1 MSESGGTRTGVV
13 TLSFG
18 EPERATEEEVVP
30 FLERIFYRNA
40 SLEEHATEEE
50 RRRRSREL
58 ARRRAPGLLEEYR
71 EIGGSPLNG
80 QAREQ
85 ADALERELRSRGLD
99 ATVYVAMQF
108 TEPFIPDVVDRARAD
123 GMERLVGLPV
133 YPLCGPSTTV
143 AALEDLVAAVDRS
156 GWDVEVDEFTGWHRH
171 PDYVELR
178 ADNVRSFTAKRDLE
192 LDDPDTL
199 LVFSAHGTPI
209 RYLESGNRY
218 EAYVEDLCR
227 SLLDALNVERFAL
240 GYQNHGNRRIP
251 WTEPEIEE
259 VVERVT
265 ADRIVVEP
273 VSFMH
278 EQSETLAELDVEL
291 REAVEARGIEFHRV
305 PVPHRSDR
313 FVALLAD
320 LVEAVTGGRADP
332 PEGAVTRCLCRRS
345 SRTYCL
351 NAAAGL
357 KSLEGVGS

>member
-1 MSESGGTRTGVV
+1 MSDSGSTKTGVV
-13 TLSFG
+13 TLNFG

-58 ARRRAPGLLEEYR
+58 ARRRAPGLLEEYG
-71 EIGGSPLNG
+71 EIGGSPLNR

-108 TEPFIPDVVDRARAD
+108 TEPFISDVVDRARDD

-133 YPLCGPSTTV
+133 YPLCGQSTTV
-143 AALEDLVAAVDRS
+143 AALEDLAVAVDRS
-156 GWDVEVDEFTGWHRH
+156 DWGIDVDEISGWHRH

-178 ADNVRSFTAKRDLE
+178 ADNLRSFVAEQGLD

-199 LVFSAHGTPI
+199 LVFSAHGTP
-209 RYLESGNRY
+209 RRFLEDGNRY
-218 EAYVEDLCR
+218 EAYVKDYCR
-227 SLLDALNVERFAL
+227 SLLDALGVGRFAL

-251 WTEPEIEE
+251 WTEPGIEDVME
-259 VVERVT
+259 KLEAERV
-265 ADRIVVEP
+265 VVEP

-291 REAVEARGIEFHRV
+291 REEAEERGIEFHRV

-313 FVALLAD
+313 FIALLAEI
-320 LVEAVTGGRADP
+320 VEEVTERADGAV
-332 PEGAVTRCLCRRS
+332 PEGWARCRCRTS
-345 SRTYCL
+345 GRTFCL
-351 NAAAGL
+351 NAAASL
-357 KSLEGVGS
+357 KSPGEVGP